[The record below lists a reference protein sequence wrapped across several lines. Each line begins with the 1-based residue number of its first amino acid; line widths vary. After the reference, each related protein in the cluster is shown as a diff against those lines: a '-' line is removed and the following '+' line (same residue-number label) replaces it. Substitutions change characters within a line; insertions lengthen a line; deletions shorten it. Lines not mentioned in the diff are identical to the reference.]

1 LSDPATSES
10 PTLEALV
17 VRIRVAFPQLAFSKA
32 ELIGSGEDNL
42 VVVLDDE
49 QIARFPRKVEYRGRF
64 AAELNLLSKFS
75 PISPLPVP
83 RYERVSPDRS
93 FGVYERIKG
102 AEMTVEVFSTMAPA
116 DQRIALASLA
126 AFLSSLHAL
135 PAEAITQ
142 PDGSIARTWSGE
154 RFVALYR
161 RVRRAEIAQIIS
173 APMLA
178 RFDSFHDTFKAVAP
192 GPSRLA
198 HNDLTDDHILVQ
210 DGRITGII
218 DFSDAAFGD
227 PAIDFAWFW
236 LLGESNVDLVLRDYR
251 FASDDGSLKERSHW
265 IFVRYLIN
273 QLWYGLQGKSGL
285 TTDQTL
291 AALEPHLK
299 RLGF

>member
-1 LSDPATSES
+1 LSDRAISEA
-10 PTLEALV
+10 PTLDELLAHIREVFPRLV
-17 VRIRVAFPQLAFSKA
+17 FSTA
-32 ELIGSGEDNL
+32 ELIGTGDDNL

-49 QIARFPRKVEYRGRF
+49 QIARFPRKAEYRGRF
-64 AAELNLLSKFS
+64 AAELNLLSRLA
-75 PISPLPVP
+75 PISRLPVP
-83 RYERVSPDRS
+83 RYERVSPDGS
-93 FGVYERIKG
+93 VGIYQRIKG
-102 AEMTVEVFSTMAPA
+102 REMTVEVFSTMTPA
-116 DQRIALASLA
+116 DQRLALASLA

-135 PAEAITQ
+135 PAETIVQ

-154 RFVALYR
+154 RFAALYHR
-161 RVRRAEIAQIIS
+161 ARRAEIAEIVS
-173 APMLA
+173 ATTLA
-178 RFDSFHDTFKAVAP
+178 RFDAFHDAFKSVAP
-192 GPSRLA
+192 GPFRLA

-236 LLGESNVDLVLRDYR
+236 LLGEANVDLVLRDYR
-251 FASDDGSLKERSHW
+251 FPSADASLKERAHW

-273 QLWYGLQGKSGL
+273 QLWYGLRGKSDL

-291 AALEPHLK
+291 DALEPHLK